1 MRVVSPRSGDVLE
14 HGSVCVLSAEEFAPH
29 EAVTVSIA
37 DARSWSGRWWRQ
49 IEKTRA
55 RNDGSVRVRWVVPKD
70 LPVADAYVVRFSGA
84 GVAAAG
90 GAGAAS
96 GDTGRSSKSLQT
108 GKSPSRE
115 TDVSNVKVTSPLK
128 LTRVGRDVLEI
139 SWSPSAL
146 PTEASGRDGWR
157 LAVDVLPVLRED
169 EYHADVVGDLFLR
182 AAAEGLTVHTRKKSV
197 LYDVS
202 KEEGARRKKNV
213 RLPPD
218 RTYAIALAGFTVG
231 ELEAVFSTS
240 RADARMALV
249 QLAALGGGYNAHNGG
264 ARRVTLGH
272 AEFRR
277 APAETQTP
285 HTQTSPNTASPSGS
299 PGYGKELL
307 ASPGASIP
315 TVAYSDVVADAD
327 SFPCDAAASSPSTP
341 RLGTSPIETS
351 LPGLEKA
358 RLSRGVW
365 VSKNSTSNR
374 TTRN

>member
-202 KEEGARRKKNV
+202 K
-213 RLPPD
+213 
-218 RTYAIALAGFTVG
+218 
-231 ELEAVFSTS
+231 
-240 RADARMALV
+240 
-249 QLAALGGGYNAHNGG
+249 
-264 ARRVTLGH
+264 
-272 AEFRR
+272 
-277 APAETQTP
+277 
-285 HTQTSPNTASPSGS
+285 
-299 PGYGKELL
+299 
-307 ASPGASIP
+307 
-315 TVAYSDVVADAD
+315 
-327 SFPCDAAASSPSTP
+327 
-341 RLGTSPIETS
+341 
-351 LPGLEKA
+351 
-358 RLSRGVW
+358 
-365 VSKNSTSNR
+365 
-374 TTRN
+374 

>member
-1 MRVVSPRSGDVLE
+1 MLVVSPRSGDVLE

-49 IEKTRA
+49 IERTRA
-55 RNDGSVRVRWVVPKD
+55 GNDGSVRVRWVVPKD

-84 GVAAAG
+84 GVAARVG
-90 GAGAAS
+90 LGVTS
-96 GDTGRSSKSLQT
+96 GDTGRASKSLPS
-108 GKSPSRE
+108 GKSASRE
-115 TDVSNVKVTSPLK
+115 TEVSNVKVTSPLK

-182 AAAEGLTVHTRKKSV
+182 AAAEGLTVHTRKRSV

-202 KEEGARRKKNV
+202 KEEGARRKKQV

-264 ARRVTLGH
+264 ARRVSLGH

-277 APAETQTP
+277 AAPAERE
-285 HTQTSPNTASPSGS
+285 HASGASGS
-299 PGYGKELL
+299 SLTATSRDTGSPARDTG
-307 ASPGASIP
+307 SPGASIP
-315 TVAYSDVVADAD
+315 VVDRADACGFD
-327 SFPCDAAASSPSTP
+327 MRCLNNRGQAVHHRVTYRNAPCTTVDAVKRELAELRERASRPP
-341 RLGTSPIETS
+341 
-351 LPGLEKA
+351 
-358 RLSRGVW
+358 
-365 VSKNSTSNR
+365 
-374 TTRN
+374 